1 MTSKLHSILKETT
14 PIPTPIETSNLS
26 IENTDTTTENI
37 LLFLEEECKTFS
49 AYKTLIHQNFHDW
62 KQDSDFLHFD
72 NSYTTYQMLRPQ
84 SRELRRQAKT
94 LIEQAARLELLENT
108 NKNQV
113 NQILPKLIA
122 KGFGHQ
128 IEPLIQ
134 NKRSDPPPP
143 VIPNTVPSQQYTKPT
158 PFLHRSPKRPSIS
171 QCYRCKSYYHTLKD
185 CPHYYCRNCHHS
197 APGHYHQDCDKTTNT
212 TK

>member
-14 PIPTPIETSNLS
+14 PIPTPIETPNLS
-26 IENTDTTTENI
+26 IETKNITTDNI
-37 LLFLEEECKTFS
+37 LQFLEEECKTLTT
-49 AYKTLIHQNFHDW
+49 YKTFIHQHFHDW

-84 SRELRRQAKT
+84 SRELRRQAKI
-94 LIEQAARLELLENT
+94 LIEQAAKLELLENT

-113 NQILPKLIA
+113 NQTLPKLIA
-122 KGFGHQ
+122 KGFDHRIG
-128 IEPLIQ
+128 PLIL
-134 NKRSDPPPP
+134 NKRSDPTPLS
-143 VIPNTVPSQQYTKPT
+143 IPNTIPYLKPT
-158 PFLHRSPKRPSIS
+158 PFIHRSPKRPSIS
-171 QCYRCKSYYHTLKD
+171 QCYRCKSYNHTLKD

>member
-1 MTSKLHSILKETT
+1 MTSKLHSILKETM
-14 PIPTPIETSNLS
+14 PIPTPIETPTPF
-26 IENTDTTTENI
+26 IENTDITTENI
-37 LLFLEEECKTFS
+37 LQFLEEECKTFTT
-49 AYKTLIHQNFHDW
+49 YKTFIHQYFHNW

-122 KGFGHQ
+122 KGFG
-128 IEPLIQ
+128 
-134 NKRSDPPPP
+134 
-143 VIPNTVPSQQYTKPT
+143 
-158 PFLHRSPKRPSIS
+158 
-171 QCYRCKSYYHTLKD
+171 
-185 CPHYYCRNCHHS
+185 
-197 APGHYHQDCDKTTNT
+197 
-212 TK
+212 

>member
-14 PIPTPIETSNLS
+14 PIPTPIETPNRS
-26 IENTDTTTENI
+26 IGSTDITTENI
-37 LLFLEEECKTFS
+37 LQFLEEECKTFTT
-49 AYKTLIHQNFHDW
+49 YKMFIHQHFHDW
-62 KQDSDFLHFD
+62 KKDSDFLHFD
-72 NSYTTYQMLRPQ
+72 NSYTTYQTLRPQ
-84 SRELRRQAKT
+84 SRELRRQAKI
-94 LIEQAARLELLENT
+94 LIKQAARLELLENT

-113 NQILPKLIA
+113 NQILPKLLA

-134 NKRSDPPPP
+134 NKRSDIPPSS
-143 VIPNTVPSQQYTKPT
+143 IPNTVPSQQYTKLT
-158 PFLHRSPKRPSIS
+158 PFPYRSPKRPSIS

-185 CPHYYCRNCHHS
+185 CPHYYCRNCRHS

-212 TK
+212 AK

>member
-1 MTSKLHSILKETT
+1 MTSKLYSILKETT
-14 PIPTPIETSNLS
+14 PIPTPIETPNLP
-26 IENTDTTTENI
+26 IQTTNISTENV
-37 LLFLEEECKTFS
+37 LQFLEEECKTFTV
-49 AYKTLIHQNFHDW
+49 YKTFIHQNFHDW

-122 KGFGHQ
+122 KSFGHQ
-128 IEPLIQ
+128 IGPLIQ

-143 VIPNTVPSQQYTKPT
+143 VMPNTVPSQQYTKPT
-158 PFLHRSPKRPSIS
+158 PFLHRSPK
-171 QCYRCKSYYHTLKD
+171 
-185 CPHYYCRNCHHS
+185 
-197 APGHYHQDCDKTTNT
+197 
-212 TK
+212 